1 MLETLLVDLPR
12 SLAAFNIP
20 VAHQY
25 MITDQSLP
33 LGLLMLYSAQ
43 ALTGSTGLTNG
54 YTHTRAFQDSIC
66 QDRPRSQIDPLGLY
80 QVRRRPG
87 SLARTFGSTCPLGFE
102 CSGLSGLSLF
112 TPRGFL
118 LERRSERI
126 PPYDV
131 VTKGGRSGRENG
143 GILWLASRRSP
154 SLRKWDQRPFR
165 PRRHPMGVSAPP
177 PAGPP

>member
-54 YTHTRAFQDSIC
+54 VHT
-66 QDRPRSQIDPLGLY
+66 Y
-80 QVRRRPG
+80 
-87 SLARTFGSTCPLGFE
+87 
-102 CSGLSGLSLF
+102 
-112 TPRGFL
+112 
-118 LERRSERI
+118 
-126 PPYDV
+126 
-131 VTKGGRSGRENG
+131 
-143 GILWLASRRSP
+143 
-154 SLRKWDQRPFR
+154 
-165 PRRHPMGVSAPP
+165 
-177 PAGPP
+177 